1 MPLLEVN
8 TVSKSF
14 PLGGGLFRKPVLWAR
29 AVNQV
34 SFSLSRGENLGLV
47 GESGCGKSTL
57 GRILLGLIKPDS
69 GSVMFE
75 HQDLHRLDKKALN
88 QVRQKMQLIFQDPY
102 SSLDPRMKVET
113 IITEPLRASS
123 DFSAGQRRDTA
134 AELLKKVGLNPEDLQ
149 KYPHEFSGGQRQRIG
164 IARSLSV
171 QPKLLVADEPVSA
184 LDVSIQAQIIN
195 LLQDLKSELNLAFL
209 FIAHDLSVVDH
220 FCDRIA
226 VMYLGQIV
234 ESAPAHIFSA
244 SPGHPYSEA
253 LLSAVPLP
261 EPGLG
266 LQPKLME
273 GEVPDP
279 VNPPPGCPFHPRCL
293 YQRPRCRQEPPEL
306 VEIDANHFVACW
318 ETHQIKGR
326 P

>member
-1 MPLLEVN
+1 MPLLQVTN
-8 TVSKSF
+8 VSKHF
-14 PLGGGLFRKPVLWAR
+14 PLGGGLFTKPRSWIR
-29 AVNQV
+29 AVNSV
-34 SFSLSRGENLGLV
+34 SFSLAKGETLGLV

-69 GSVMFE
+69 GSVLFQG
-75 HQDLHRLDKKALN
+75 QDLYSLEKQKMTLLR
-88 QVRQKMQLIFQDPY
+88 RKMQLIFQDPY
-102 SSLDPRMKVET
+102 SSLDPRMRVES
-113 IITEPLRASS
+113 IITEPLRVNPDVNA
-123 DFSAGQRRDTA
+123 DKRGEVA
-134 AELLKKVGLNPEDLQ
+134 AELLKKVGLNPEDRK

-171 QPKLLVADEPVSA
+171 QPELIVADEPVSA

-195 LLQDLKSELNLAFL
+195 LLQDVKDEFDLSFI

-234 ESAPAHIFSA
+234 ESAPAAVFA
-244 SPGHPYSEA
+244 FNPGHPYTQA

-266 LQPKLME
+266 IQPELME

-279 VNPPPGCPFHPRCL
+279 VAPPPGCPFHPRCGCHIEK
-293 YQRPRCRQEPPEL
+293 CRQLSPEL
-306 VEIDANHFVACW
+306 TEIDANHFVACW
-318 ETHQIKGR
+318 QR
-326 P
+326 Q

>member
-1 MPLLEVN
+1 MSLLQVN
-8 TVSKSF
+8 SVSKHF
-14 PLGGGLFRKPVLWAR
+14 PLGGGLLTKPRSWIR
-29 AVNQV
+29 AVNSV
-34 SFSLSRGENLGLV
+34 SFDLSRGEILGLV

-69 GSVMFE
+69 GSVLF
-75 HQDLHRLDKKALN
+75 QGRDLYSLSKKELTLL
-88 QVRQKMQLIFQDPY
+88 RRKMQLIFQDPY
-102 SSLDPRMKVET
+102 SSLDPRMRVES
-113 IITEPLRASS
+113 IITEPLRV
-123 DFSAGQRRDTA
+123 DPELSADNRRKLA
-134 AELLKKVGLNPEDLQ
+134 AELLKKVGLNSEDLK

-171 QPKLLVADEPVSA
+171 RPELIVADEPVSA

-195 LLQDLKSELNLAFL
+195 LLQDIKDEFDLSFI

-234 ESAPAHIFSA
+234 ESAPAAVFA
-244 SPGHPYSEA
+244 VNPGHPYTEA

-266 LQPKLME
+266 IQPELME

-279 VNPPPGCPFHPRCL
+279 SCPPPGCPFHPRCGH
-293 YQRPRCRQEPPEL
+293 QVDRCRQQSPEL
-306 VEIDANHFVACW
+306 TEIDENHFVACW
-318 ETHQIKGR
+318 QR
-326 P
+326 C

>member
-1 MPLLEVN
+1 MTLLEVQN
-8 TVSKSF
+8 VTKYF
-14 PLGGGLFRKPVLWAR
+14 PLGGGLFSKPKAWAR
-29 AVNQV
+29 AVNRV
-34 SFSLSRGENLGLV
+34 TFSLAGGETLGLV

-57 GRILLGLIKPDS
+57 GRMLLGLIKPDT
-69 GSVMFE
+69 GCVLFDN
-75 HQDLHRLDKKALN
+75 QDLHGLQKKELKRL
-88 QVRQKMQLIFQDPY
+88 RQQMQLIFQDPY

-123 DFSAGQRRDTA
+123 DLTGMQRRRRA
-134 AELLKKVGLNPEDLQ
+134 ARLLEKVGLQAEDLH

-171 QPKLLVADEPVSA
+171 QPKLIVADEPVSA

-195 LLQDLKSELNLAFL
+195 LLQDLKTELELSFV

-234 ESAPAHIFSA
+234 ESAPANLFSA
-244 SPGHPYSEA
+244 NPGHPYSEA

-279 VNPPPGCPFHPRCL
+279 VNPPAGCPFHPRCVH
-293 YQRPRCRQEPPEL
+293 QIPQCRRESPGL
-306 VEIDANHFVACW
+306 SEIEAGHFIACW
-318 ETHQIKGR
+318 RTQ
-326 P
+326 

>member
-1 MPLLEVN
+1 MPLLEVHN
-8 TVSKSF
+8 VTKYF
-14 PLGGGLFRKPVLWAR
+14 PLGGGLFSKPKAWAR

-34 SFSLSRGENLGLV
+34 SFSLASGETLGLV

-57 GRILLGLIKPDS
+57 GRMLLGLIKPDS
-69 GSVMFE
+69 GSVLFQN
-75 HQDLHRLDKKALN
+75 QDLHSLEKKALKRL
-88 QVRQKMQLIFQDPY
+88 RQQMQLIFQDPY

-113 IITEPLRASS
+113 IITEPLRAST
-123 DFSAGQRRDTA
+123 GLTGTQRRRRA
-134 AELLKKVGLNPEDLQ
+134 ARLLEKVGLQAEDLH

-171 QPKLLVADEPVSA
+171 QPKLIVADEPVSA

-195 LLQDLKSELNLAFL
+195 LLQDLKTELELSFV

-234 ESAPAHIFSA
+234 ESAPASLFSA
-244 SPGHPYSEA
+244 NPGHPYSEA

-266 LQPKLME
+266 LQPELME

-279 VNPPPGCPFHPRCL
+279 VNPPAGCPFHPRCVH
-293 YQRPRCRQEPPEL
+293 QIPQCRQESPAL
-306 VEIDANHFVACW
+306 SEIEAGHFIACW
-318 ETHQIKGR
+318 KTQ
-326 P
+326 

>member
-1 MPLLEVN
+1 MALLEVQN
-8 TVSKSF
+8 ISKYF
-14 PLGGGLFRKPVLWAR
+14 PLGGGLISKPKAWAR
-29 AVNQV
+29 AVNAV
-34 SFSLSRGENLGLV
+34 SFSLSRGETLGLV

-57 GRILLGLIKPDS
+57 GRILLGLIKPDN
-69 GSVMFE
+69 GSVIFE
-75 HQDLHRLDKKALN
+75 NQDLHRLKKSELKLL
-88 QVRQKMQLIFQDPY
+88 RQKMQLIFQDPY

-123 DFSAGQRRDTA
+123 DLNRSQRRRMA
-134 AELLKKVGLNPEDLQ
+134 AELLEKVGLNPEDLH

-171 QPKLLVADEPVSA
+171 RPKLIVADEPVSA

-195 LLQDLKSELNLAFL
+195 LLQDLKAELKLSFI

-234 ESAPAHIFSA
+234 EKAPANLFSA
-244 SPGHPYSEA
+244 NPGHPYSEA

-266 LQPKLME
+266 LQPELMQ

-279 VNPPPGCPFHPRCL
+279 VNPPPGCPFHPRCVH
-293 YQRPRCRQEPPEL
+293 QIPKCRRESPKLTE
-306 VEIDANHFVACW
+306 VEADHFIACW
-318 ETHQIKGR
+318 N
-326 P
+326 PL